1 VECILERLNQNNH
14 SKGAS
19 FAACEWLSYGHGCQL
34 QDAAE
39 TVFFLS
45 VYLHRAH
52 SNCRYAPITLRFCH
66 VFPDSP
72 AV

>member
-1 VECILERLNQNNH
+1 MECILERLYQNNH
-14 SKGAS
+14 SKVAS
-19 FAACEWLSYGHGCQL
+19 FTSCEWLSYGHGCPL

-45 VYLHRAH
+45 GDLHRRH
-52 SNCRYAPITLRFCH
+52 SNYKDVFITILFCQ
-66 VFPDSP
+66 VSADSP